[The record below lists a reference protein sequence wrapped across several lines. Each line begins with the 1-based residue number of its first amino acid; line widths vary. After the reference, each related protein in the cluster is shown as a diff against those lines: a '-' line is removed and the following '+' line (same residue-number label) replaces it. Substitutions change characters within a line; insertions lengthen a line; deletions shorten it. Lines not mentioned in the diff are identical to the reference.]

1 MNLRQLSY
9 FVRIAE
15 SGSFSAAADALHV
28 AQSALSRHVK
38 DLEDELGGALLDRG
52 SRGLTLSDS
61 PAVIW
66 LVRCVRTSKTKIR
79 LVSTL
84 PSISSP

>member
-38 DLEDELGGALLDRG
+38 ELEE
-52 SRGLTLSDS
+52 
-61 PAVIW
+61 
-66 LVRCVRTSKTKIR
+66 
-79 LVSTL
+79 
-84 PSISSP
+84 